1 MADKKPLIQLNR
13 KSQHK
18 TPNKNSVWSHPRM
31 LLILPCVVLVT
42 YALTLLASVLGLSD
56 KVVRTIHFL
65 FLCIVMC
72 CGIVGIRWC
81 QSVKNRDVDTTE
93 D

>member
-1 MADKKPLIQLNR
+1 MVEKHPRIQPTRKNTNNKP
-13 KSQHK
+13 S
-18 TPNKNSVWSHPRM
+18 KNSAWSHPR
-31 LLILPCVVLVT
+31 LLLVLPCVVLVA

-56 KVVRTIHFL
+56 KVMRSIHFV
-65 FLCIVMC
+65 FLSIVMG

-81 QSVKNRDVDTTE
+81 QSVKNRDVEITE